1 MGLGFVSFLF
11 LLFDSEVMSVL
22 DVKVCFLYTAEGL
35 MLFFIWILLYVI
47 LLRIETIVV
56 ESYQRAVFID
66 SNYFVVVVWDSPLP
80 L

>member
-1 MGLGFVSFLF
+1 
-11 LLFDSEVMSVL
+11 MSVL